1 MIRYIIVMI
10 DVHPPHKSI
19 GNTSEFFLHHFTI
32 TIGLLIAVGIE
43 GCVERYQHH
52 ELANEARQTMK
63 AEIRSNANRVEA
75 ALADI
80 QQEQKRNT
88 DELVSVQ
95 KIQSTP
101 NDAKGHEL
109 NLSVSYN
116 MVGFDDTAWRTAQA
130 TGALGFMPY
139 AEAERYS
146 DIYGAEQT
154 VLKEQ
159 DQVAEDETQM
169 LGVAREVHPGSGT
182 LTQENAGL
190 VAKQLGIIEGH
201 LLGLKLAAR
210 LLKAEQ
216 EAFLEGKDAP
226 HSLSTTD

>member
-1 MIRYIIVMI
+1 MR
-10 DVHPPHKSI
+10 
-19 GNTSEFFLHHFTI
+19 
-32 TIGLLIAVGIE
+32 
-43 GCVERYQHH
+43 
-52 ELANEARQTMK
+52 

-130 TGALGFMPY
+130 TGALGFMSY

-169 LGVAREVHPGSGT
+169 LGVAREVHPVSGT

-216 EAFLEGKDAP
+216 EAFLEGKEAP